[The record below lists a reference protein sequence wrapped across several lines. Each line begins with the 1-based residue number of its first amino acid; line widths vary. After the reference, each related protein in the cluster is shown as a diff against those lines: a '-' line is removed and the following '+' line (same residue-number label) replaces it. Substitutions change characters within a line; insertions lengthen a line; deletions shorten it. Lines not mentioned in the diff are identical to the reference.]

1 MSLERWVKVA
11 KVKSHARLVE
21 RAGESIRR
29 FLNGAATE
37 VEWHESQSRYYVVLC
52 GEASDIT
59 GRLGVDFH
67 LSERWIEVLVRGA
80 KLSVLT
86 RPGADQYTRCVADGL
101 AKALA
106 TMLEGEVVE

>member
-1 MSLERWVKVA
+1 MSLERWVKV
-11 KVKSHARLVE
+11 KSRTRLVE
-21 RAGESIRR
+21 RTGEGVRR

-37 VEWHESQSRYYVVLC
+37 VEWHEAQRRYYVVLH
-52 GEASDIT
+52 GVSSDIT

-67 LSERWIEVLVRGA
+67 LSERWIEVLVHGA